1 MLLKDR
7 VAIITG
13 GGQGIGREIALTLS
27 KEGADIVIVDLN
39 LESADQVGEE
49 IKKRGREAFPLKVD
63 VANSEEVGEMV
74 KEVLD
79 KFKKID
85 ILVNNAGITRDSLLL
100 RMKEEDWDDVLGVN
114 LKGVF
119 LCTQRV
125 AAQMLKQ
132 KKGKIVNIASI
143 IGMVG
148 NIGQANYS
156 ASKGGVIALTKTM
169 AKELAPRNI
178 NVNAVAPGFI
188 TTVMTERIPGKI
200 KEKFL
205 DLIPLNR
212 WGSPQEVAELVL
224 FLVSE
229 KSNYITG
236 QVIRIDGG
244 MVM

>member
-7 VAIITG
+7 VAIVTG

-74 KEVLD
+74 KKVLD

-100 RMKEEDWDDVLGVN
+100 RMKEEDWDDVLRVN

-119 LCTQRV
+119 LCTQKV

-132 KKGKIVNIASI
+132 KRGKIVNIASI

-188 TTVMTERIPGKI
+188 TTVMTEKIPDKI
-200 KEKFL
+200 KERLL
-205 DLIPLNR
+205 DLIPLKR
-212 WGSPQEVAELVL
+212 WGSPQEVAELIL

-229 KSNYITG
+229 KSDYITG